1 MPMGVKQGKQ
11 MRKRQHYLPDRNC
24 RGRERMALCGKSCWP
39 TCTLMTTYRG
49 NNRTFDSQPGVQGL

>member
-1 MPMGVKQGKQ
+1 
-11 MRKRQHYLPDRNC
+11 MRKEVGKRNQYLPDRNC

-49 NNRTFDSQPGVQGL
+49 NNRTFDSPPGVQGL